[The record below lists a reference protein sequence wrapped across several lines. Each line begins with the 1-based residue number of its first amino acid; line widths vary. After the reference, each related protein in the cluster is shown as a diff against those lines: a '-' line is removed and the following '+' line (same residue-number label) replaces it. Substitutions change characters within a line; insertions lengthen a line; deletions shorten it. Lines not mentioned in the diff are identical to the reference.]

1 MGPSW
6 TRTGWASLEVT
17 RVSCQEL
24 GKYLLLDIAPLPN
37 GNDFSNGLRNQSHV
51 MLSSCKGRLDLYT
64 ERVSKQRS
72 KDFKHVV
79 FDRDTRRPYMHPN
92 THR

>member
-1 MGPSW
+1 
-6 TRTGWASLEVT
+6 
-17 RVSCQEL
+17 
-24 GKYLLLDIAPLPN
+24 
-37 GNDFSNGLRNQSHV
+37 

-92 THR
+92 THRESGD